1 MAAPRARVSPR
12 LPPSTHRAAPHL
24 RAHSRLGH
32 NKAEAEGVHVG
43 VVVLVERVGR
53 LCVVIYLEVISRGD
67 HRATWEE
74 HPHKKRPRDF
84 DEDDN
89 DNAPTA

>member
-1 MAAPRARVSPR
+1 MLHTSGFKAVGGSVRHPTRAPSA
-12 LPPSTHRAAPHL
+12 HRAAPHL
-24 RAHSRLGH
+24 RTHSRLGH

-53 LCVVIYLEVISRGD
+53 LCVVIY
-67 HRATWEE
+67 
-74 HPHKKRPRDF
+74 
-84 DEDDN
+84 